1 MSIYFNANIFIYL
14 FKIIV
19 PDNTVDSLKD
29 DEISYTFAYLSINLR
44 VVTAGGKYRASHIR
58 RISEFIL

>member
-1 MSIYFNANIFIYL
+1 MYLFIYLFIYL

-44 VVTAGGKYRASHIR
+44 VVTAGGK
-58 RISEFIL
+58 